1 MVRFQRH
8 GQCGLTLVE
17 ALVSLAIL
25 AIIASVAMPAMQ
37 HLQHNA
43 RLRGA
48 TEVLVSELR
57 LAQSESFKRQ
67 QGVSVNFRTSGNG
80 WCYGYSVGTACDC
93 TQANS
98 CTIDDAEQ
106 VRQHDQFPGVQI
118 LPGVSG
124 NRFSFQSR
132 RGTVTAGNVTLT
144 GENGNQLRVVVSGL
158 GRIRTCTPTGP
169 TRFSG
174 YPTC

>member
-1 MVRFQRH
+1 MARFQGH
-8 GQCGLTLVE
+8 GQCGFTLVE

-25 AIIASVAMPAMQ
+25 AIIASIAIPGMQ
-37 HLQHNA
+37 HLQHNM
-43 RLRGA
+43 RLKGA
-48 TEVLVSELR
+48 TEVLVAELR

-67 QGVSVNFRTSGNG
+67 LGVSLNFRTSGDT
-80 WCYGYSVGTACDC
+80 WCYGYSIDAACDC

-98 CTIDDAEQ
+98 CMLDDVEH

-118 LPGVSG
+118 VPGVSG
-124 NRFSFQSR
+124 NRFSFQPR

-144 GENGNQLRVVVSGL
+144 GQNGTQLRVVVSGL
-158 GRIRTCTPTGP
+158 GRIRTCTPAGP
-169 TRFSG
+169 SRFSG